1 MNINEQRAAFMI
13 NLMIAKIAE
22 LLAEKSAKTITDSMQ
37 DFMTTKTFSLL
48 VNLNSFLYL
57 ESPEYI
63 LDMLE
68 AEESGDMERWL
79 EV

>member
-1 MNINEQRAAFMI
+1 MNISEKKAEFMI
-13 NLMIAKIAE
+13 NLITAKIAE
-22 LLAEKSAKTITDSMQ
+22 LLAAKSGKSITDSMSE
-37 DFMTTKTFSLL
+37 FMTTKTFALL
-48 VNLNSFLYL
+48 FLPGSYLYL

-68 AEESGDMERWL
+68 AERSGDIERWL

>member
-1 MNINEQRAAFMI
+1 MNTSEKKAEFMI
-13 NLMIAKIAE
+13 NLMTAKIAE
-22 LLAEKSAKTITDSMQ
+22 LLAAKNKKSITDSMS
-37 DFMTTKTFSLL
+37 DFMTTKTFALL
-48 VNLNSFLYL
+48 FLPDSYLYL

-68 AEESGDMERWL
+68 AEYSGDMERWL